1 MNDSRSYRYE
11 AFDRDGNRVSGSID
25 AFSEAEAA
33 RFLSAQGLTP
43 YSLKVLTSS
52 TSWRGFQRKKASVR
66 ELQLVLHE
74 FTTLLESGVRL
85 AVALSSLAH
94 SSHHGSLTSAF
105 SEMERMVKRGESFS
119 SALRA
124 SDLPVPE
131 YFHQLVQAGEATG
144 RLAESLR
151 SGVQQFEYDQR
162 VRQEMAGALIY
173 PTVLVL
179 SGIGAVGIIFMW
191 VVPRFGGLLTQHG
204 DTMPALSRWVISSG
218 VWLSSHAWWVL
229 GGAVAAGL
237 GIRALIT
244 MPGFM
249 DKVAERVSKLPIVG
263 EWLVEAE
270 VGRWANTLA
279 ALLSG
284 KVELI
289 RALNLSAASVRARF
303 LRERLGSVARS
314 VKGGKSI
321 SVSLREHRALNDT
334 GYDLVAVGEASGELP
349 KLLSALAR
357 LYETI
362 GRDRMKR
369 AMQLIEP
376 LAIILIG
383 IVIGTIMTAIILAIT
398 SVNDVR
404 L

>member
-229 GGAVAAGL
+229 GGRWRLAW
-237 GIRALIT
+237 
-244 MPGFM
+244 
-249 DKVAERVSKLPIVG
+249 VSVP
-263 EWLVEAE
+263 
-270 VGRWANTLA
+270 
-279 ALLSG
+279 
-284 KVELI
+284 
-289 RALNLSAASVRARF
+289 
-303 LRERLGSVARS
+303 
-314 VKGGKSI
+314 
-321 SVSLREHRALNDT
+321 
-334 GYDLVAVGEASGELP
+334 
-349 KLLSALAR
+349 
-357 LYETI
+357 
-362 GRDRMKR
+362 
-369 AMQLIEP
+369 
-376 LAIILIG
+376 
-383 IVIGTIMTAIILAIT
+383 
-398 SVNDVR
+398 
-404 L
+404 

>member
-1 MNDSRSYRYE
+1 M
-11 AFDRDGNRVSGSID
+11 
-25 AFSEAEAA
+25 
-33 RFLSAQGLTP
+33 
-43 YSLKVLTSS
+43 
-52 TSWRGFQRKKASVR
+52 
-66 ELQLVLHE
+66 
-74 FTTLLESGVRL
+74 
-85 AVALSSLAH
+85 
-94 SSHHGSLTSAF
+94 
-105 SEMERMVKRGESFS
+105 
-119 SALRA
+119 
-124 SDLPVPE
+124 
-131 YFHQLVQAGEATG
+131 
-144 RLAESLR
+144 
-151 SGVQQFEYDQR
+151 
-162 VRQEMAGALIY
+162 
-173 PTVLVL
+173 
-179 SGIGAVGIIFMW
+179 
-191 VVPRFGGLLTQHG
+191 
-204 DTMPALSRWVISSG
+204 
-218 VWLSSHAWWVL
+218 
-229 GGAVAAGL
+229 AAGL

>member
-289 RALNLSAASVRARF
+289 RALNLSAASVAPAF
-303 LRERLGSVARS
+303 SGSAW
-314 VKGGKSI
+314 
-321 SVSLREHRALNDT
+321 A
-334 GYDLVAVGEASGELP
+334 AWP
-349 KLLSALAR
+349 
-357 LYETI
+357 
-362 GRDRMKR
+362 DR
-369 AMQLIEP
+369 
-376 LAIILIG
+376 
-383 IVIGTIMTAIILAIT
+383 
-398 SVNDVR
+398 
-404 L
+404 